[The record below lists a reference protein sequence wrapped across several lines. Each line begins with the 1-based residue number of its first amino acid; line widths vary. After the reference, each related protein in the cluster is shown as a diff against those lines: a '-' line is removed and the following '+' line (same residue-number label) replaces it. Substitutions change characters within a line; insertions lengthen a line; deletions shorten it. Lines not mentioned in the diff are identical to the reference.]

1 MIIYKKDNSVRL
13 QVHQSDDSEMIQE
26 ISGEEYVLFKFES
39 NVFTTF
45 EVGDYITVYGQTF
58 TLKKVVAPIEKS
70 GTNRFEYTLKFKST
84 RDDLG
89 EVNFQL
95 FDNTTISVVPAY
107 NPSTTYSQGDVVSYH
122 TLHWKYISSTPTS
135 GNILQRKGGEV

>member
-58 TLKKVVAPIEKS
+58 TLKKVVAQIETKIDS
-70 GTNRFEYTLKFKST
+70 VINGREYNFN
-84 RDDLG
+84 G
-89 EVNFQL
+89 IVVN
-95 FDNTTISVVPAY
+95 
-107 NPSTTYSQGDVVSYH
+107 
-122 TLHWKYISSTPTS
+122 STPPLS
-135 GNILQRKGGEV
+135 

>member
-45 EVGDYITVYGQTF
+45 EVGDYITIWSDFY
-58 TLKKVVAPIEKS
+58 A
-70 GTNRFEYTLKFKST
+70 
-84 RDDLG
+84 
-89 EVNFQL
+89 
-95 FDNTTISVVPAY
+95 
-107 NPSTTYSQGDVVSYH
+107 
-122 TLHWKYISSTPTS
+122 
-135 GNILQRKGGEV
+135 